1 MAGFGPPPSENKRR
15 RNADTFEGFETTVP
29 TDSGEE
35 LRGPELPHAALY
47 GPQTIAWY
55 DTWRRSPQS
64 AAFLPTDWQR
74 LLMLAPL
81 VDAYFLEPS
90 TKLLA
95 EIRLNEGLLGATHT
109 DRLRARIKVE
119 APKPKPAAPP
129 AGVADLTSR
138 RRRLTDAS

>member
-1 MAGFGPPPSENKRR
+1 VAGMGPPPSENRRR
-15 RNADTFEGFETTVP
+15 RNADTFEGYESAVVS
-29 TDSGEE
+29 DAEV
-35 LRGPELPHAALY
+35 RGPDLPQADLY

-55 DTWRRSPQS
+55 ETWRRAPQ
-64 AAFLPTDWQR
+64 AAVFVPTDWQR
-74 LLMLAPL
+74 LIMLAPL
-81 VDAYFLEPS
+81 VDAYYLEPS

-95 EIRLNEGLLGATHT
+95 EIRLNEGLLGATHA

-119 APKPKPAAPP
+119 QPRPESKSPP

>member
-1 MAGFGPPPSENKRR
+1 MAGMGPPPSEHKRR
-15 RNADTFEGFETTVP
+15 RNADTFEGQGVTVP
-29 TDSGEE
+29 ADGDA

-47 GPQTIAWY
+47 GPQTVAWY
-55 DTWRRSPQS
+55 ETWRASPQ
-64 AAFLPTDWQR
+64 AAVFVPTDWQR
-74 LLMLAPL
+74 LIMLAPL
-81 VDAYFLEPS
+81 VDAYYLEPS

-95 EIRLNEGLLGATHT
+95 EIRLNEGLLGATHA

-119 APKPKPAAPP
+119 QPKPAPSAPP